1 MPMPFQNPI
10 ISCLIKIQNCSTFLV
25 LAYPGCCRIEAMK
38 RVLLSSCKVQLF
50 TDKEKWYC
58 LCSADICTMSCVCA
72 DCSLQLEN
80 VKEKLED
87 DINSEVSDTN
97 NAARDFFIGSAEVMD
112 IKVEDT
118 DSYGST
124 CTSHPTLELSVCN
137 DEVPVDSIGYQS
149 TSSVENYTSCAV
161 CQKILHCNSL
171 SRHIST
177 GHLHINK
184 KRHHMSADVSQC
196 QNTSG
201 VEMFVSSCTVCQKVM
216 HSSSL
221 TQHMRLHT
229 GQKPFACDV
238 CEMRFVQKKDLE
250 GHKCARVGERLFAC
264 DHCNTQFSN
273 ESELKM
279 HNCSENF
286 DEHDSNHMVPVGVSG
301 HRNTKTA
308 ETYVSCKVCRKIVS
322 RHKLPRHMR
331 FHIKGRQSVWAYT
344 SCPVCQK
351 IVHYGS
357 LTQHLRLHTGRR
369 PFACQMCKRWFI
381 GKNALDRH
389 KCTHI
394 LEQPAKEPFACMQFS
409 VESKFEMHTSSHSSD
424 KYHSKAMER
433 LHIKEKRDDIP
444 VDISVCQNALIASN
458 FVSCVLCH
466 KVVSRHNLR
475 RHMSLHINGRQNS
488 ARAACTVCQ
497 KVMHCSS
504 LVRHMR
510 LHSREKPFACDMCE
524 MRYFQ
529 KSGLE
534 RHKRVHFLE
543 HFFRCDA
550 CSTLFSNESELKLHS
565 CTHNVDNHVSKRR
578 KRVNKK
584 QLLVLTDNS
593 GCQNINGA
601 DKYVSCTLCRKII
614 HRQSMRRHMH
624 LHVSGY
630 QTVKAHVSCRVCQKS
645 VHCNNL
651 YRHMCLHTGE
661 KPFACDMCEKRFI
674 QKTEFERHKRTHIAK
689 QSFACDICD
698 IQLSNES
705 ELKMHTC
712 TDGVNEHHSYQKEH
726 LRVKQ
731 KPRVD
736 ITRRQNIGGKNTEK
750 AESYVSC
757 KVCQKII
764 HCNSLTRHM
773 RLHSGQRLFA
783 CDLCNRRFFQKS
795 GLVKHKHT
803 HLKKQSFA
811 CDVCSAQFSNE
822 SELKRHTC
830 TGNADEHYANHRER
844 LRVKK
849 RPYRVLVGHHKTAGT
864 ETYVSCKVCQKII
877 HCNSLTRHMRL
888 HSGQRLFACDV
899 CERWFFQKSGLD
911 KHKCTHIAEQRFA
924 WISDTQFT
932 DESEFRMHS
941 CSHIV
946 DEHHANHREHL
957 QVKKMP
963 HHVRI
968 DISGRQ
974 KTKGAEMYVSCK
986 VCQKIVHRNS
996 LTRHMHLHSGERL
1009 FVCDVCNRRFYQ
1021 KSGLERHRLT
1031 HVKEMSFACDV
1042 CNTHFSDDSELKMHS
1057 CTDNVGEQCHVPVD
1071 VCGPQNTGRVDKYVS
1086 CIVCQKTLHNNSLMR
1101 HMRLHTGEKP
1111 FACDV

>member
-1 MPMPFQNPI
+1 
-10 ISCLIKIQNCSTFLV
+10 
-25 LAYPGCCRIEAMK
+25 
-38 RVLLSSCKVQLF
+38 
-50 TDKEKWYC
+50 
-58 LCSADICTMSCVCA
+58 MSCVCA

-475 RHMSLHINGRQNS
+475 RHMSFAHKWPSEQ
-488 ARAACTVCQ
+488 CT
-497 KVMHCSS
+497 CS
-504 LVRHMR
+504 
-510 LHSREKPFACDMCE
+510 LHSLPE
-524 MRYFQ
+524 
-529 KSGLE
+529 
-534 RHKRVHFLE
+534 
-543 HFFRCDA
+543 
-550 CSTLFSNESELKLHS
+550 
-565 CTHNVDNHVSKRR
+565 
-578 KRVNKK
+578 
-584 QLLVLTDNS
+584 
-593 GCQNINGA
+593 
-601 DKYVSCTLCRKII
+601 
-614 HRQSMRRHMH
+614 
-624 LHVSGY
+624 
-630 QTVKAHVSCRVCQKS
+630 
-645 VHCNNL
+645 
-651 YRHMCLHTGE
+651 
-661 KPFACDMCEKRFI
+661 
-674 QKTEFERHKRTHIAK
+674 
-689 QSFACDICD
+689 
-698 IQLSNES
+698 
-705 ELKMHTC
+705 
-712 TDGVNEHHSYQKEH
+712 
-726 LRVKQ
+726 
-731 KPRVD
+731 
-736 ITRRQNIGGKNTEK
+736 
-750 AESYVSC
+750 
-757 KVCQKII
+757 
-764 HCNSLTRHM
+764 
-773 RLHSGQRLFA
+773 
-783 CDLCNRRFFQKS
+783 
-795 GLVKHKHT
+795 
-803 HLKKQSFA
+803 
-811 CDVCSAQFSNE
+811 
-822 SELKRHTC
+822 
-830 TGNADEHYANHRER
+830 
-844 LRVKK
+844 
-849 RPYRVLVGHHKTAGT
+849 GHA
-864 ETYVSCKVCQKII
+864 
-877 HCNSLTRHMRL
+877 
-888 HSGQRLFACDV
+888 
-899 CERWFFQKSGLD
+899 
-911 KHKCTHIAEQRFA
+911 
-924 WISDTQFT
+924 
-932 DESEFRMHS
+932 
-941 CSHIV
+941 
-946 DEHHANHREHL
+946 L
-957 QVKKMP
+957 Q
-963 HHVRI
+963 
-968 DISGRQ
+968 
-974 KTKGAEMYVSCK
+974 
-986 VCQKIVHRNS
+986 
-996 LTRHMHLHSGERL
+996 
-1009 FVCDVCNRRFYQ
+1009 
-1021 KSGLERHRLT
+1021 
-1031 HVKEMSFACDV
+1031 
-1042 CNTHFSDDSELKMHS
+1042 
-1057 CTDNVGEQCHVPVD
+1057 
-1071 VCGPQNTGRVDKYVS
+1071 
-1086 CIVCQKTLHNNSLMR
+1086 
-1101 HMRLHTGEKP
+1101 
-1111 FACDV
+1111 